1 MKSSPKKTEYRPFA
15 AAEKLTAAAV
25 CALALVLPLLLHD
38 SYHDATRTKALCYW
52 VLTGLYALGL
62 VLCLLPR
69 WRELAPLRERLCRR
83 DWLLAASLGCL
94 MLSTAL
100 FRQEAGGF
108 WGADARYQSTAS
120 ALCTLVWLLGLRCF
134 GKFGRME
141 RFCLLLGLAL
151 TALVGLAEYFGWD
164 VLGLVAL
171 TAEDDRSRFLST
183 VGNIGFFSAYCVL
196 LTPVAADGLLRA
208 REKKTA
214 VLCGLLTLLGF
225 WAALAARTESAVL
238 GFLTFLAFLPLLEEE
253 RYTRRVWLLLSLLAL
268 SGAVFS
274 LLAGAAGR
282 FPLSALAGRLCGLP
296 ALLAAGVC
304 LGLFFL
310 LKRASAARFRRVYGF
325 VLTGLLAA
333 GCVLLLLANT
343 VLRERLPE
351 NLAAYLVI
359 DADWGTDRGLIWQR
373 FGEMYR
379 DFPLVKKL
387 LGGGAGVLAAYD
399 RVSPIFPDAITDA
412 AHNEYLNIL
421 WTSGLLGLGCYLAF
435 LGGELRAAKQE
446 PGRTGLM
453 LGCLAY
459 LMQAAV
465 NIAQPFTTPLFFLLL
480 FLPDGEKEEK
490 RDDWASRV
498 LAVLLALSLL
508 LVSAASSHR
517 AEERYQQQ
525 LFGEVRK

>member
-1 MKSSPKKTEYRPFA
+1 MKNSPKKTEYRPFA
-15 AAEKLTAAAV
+15 PAEKLTAGAV

-38 SYHDATRTKALCYW
+38 SYHDATLTKALCYW
-52 VLTGLYALGL
+52 ILTGLYGLGL
-62 VLCLLPR
+62 ILCLLPR
-69 WRELAPLRERLCRR
+69 RRELSHLREKLCRR
-83 DWLLAASLGCL
+83 DWLLVASLGCL

-108 WGADARYQSTAS
+108 WGADARYQSAAA
-120 ALCTLVWLLGLRCF
+120 ALCTLVWLFGLRCF

-141 RFCLLLGLAL
+141 RFCLLLGFAL
-151 TALVGLAEYFGWD
+151 TVLVGLAEYFGWD

-171 TAEDDRSRFLST
+171 TAENDRPRFLST

-196 LTPVAADGLLRA
+196 ITPVAADGLLRS
-208 REKKTA
+208 RDRKTA
-214 VLCGLLTLLGF
+214 VLCGSVTVLGL

-238 GFLTFLAFLPLLEEE
+238 GFLTFFAFLPLLEEE
-253 RYTRRVWLLLSLLAL
+253 RYTRRSLLLLSGLAL
-268 SGAVFS
+268 AGAAFS

-282 FPLSALAGRLCGLP
+282 YPLSALAGQLCGLP

-304 LGLFFL
+304 LALFFL
-310 LKRASAARFRRVYGF
+310 LKRVPPARLRRSYGL
-325 VLTGLLAA
+325 VLAGLIAA

-343 VLRERLPE
+343 VLGEKLPK

-399 RVSPIFPDAITDA
+399 RVSPIFPDAITDT
-412 AHNEYLNIL
+412 AHNEYLNLL
-421 WTSGLLGLGCYLAF
+421 WTSGLLGLGSYLAF
-435 LGGELRAAKQE
+435 LGAELRAAGRE
-446 PGRTGLM
+446 PGRAGLM

-480 FLPDGEKEEK
+480 FLPKGDEEEP

-498 LAVLLALSLL
+498 LAVLLALTLL
-508 LVSAASSHR
+508 LVSAVSSHQ